1 MDAVDA
7 LDAPIT
13 KKIGGKEY
21 TFPLWKTRE
30 LIPVLSRLKAVR
42 MESCRRHLVAEK
54 VADQA
59 RAFALY
65 QEDTKALDP
74 WDAHIHF
81 ISIDG
86 VDECLVES
94 LVRSGVPRSEA
105 QDIVDR
111 VGRFE
116 DKKLLAIRVANIY
129 EPAPPPAPTKQ
140 DTKGMAL
147 GDGTA
152 PDQPKGFG
160 DDGASAPK
168 PDPATHP
175 TEPAKA
181 G

>member
-1 MDAVDA
+1 MDALEA
-7 LDAPIT
+7 FDAPIT
-13 KKIGGKEY
+13 KKIGGVEY

-42 MESCRRHLVAEK
+42 MKSCREHLVAEK

-65 QEDTKALDP
+65 QEDTKPLDP

-81 ISIDG
+81 ISIEG
-86 VDECLVES
+86 VDECLIEP
-94 LVRSGVPRSEA
+94 LVRSGIPREKA
-105 QDIVDR
+105 QEVVDKL
-111 VGRFE
+111 GRFE
-116 DKKLLAIRVANIY
+116 DKKLLAIRVANIF

-147 GDGTA
+147 GEGNA

-160 DDGASAPK
+160 EDGAATTK
-168 PDPATHP
+168 PDPTPRP